1 MRVELDAK
9 VQTQDGKHAGSVHRA
24 VIDPR
29 TNEVTD
35 FVVGT
40 GGLIGKDVLVSR
52 QHLENAT
59 PLGDVLRIDLTEE
72 ELKDLPTFDPTRYG
86 EPPIGW
92 SAPGLGYP
100 FAGMLLPTSYLPAVN
115 IPETVGSLSDELT
128 ITKGTQVFDQR
139 DEEVGVVDDVRL
151 DPASGQLIGLTI
163 RAGGALGT
171 LFGRGETIAIER
183 AEIERVADRMVYL
196 SETKDE
202 LHHRFASSARSDI
215 GR

>member
-9 VQTQDGKHAGSVHRA
+9 VQTHDGKHAGSVQRA

-40 GGLIGKDVLVSR
+40 GGLTGKDVLVSR
-52 QHLENAT
+52 THLENASG
-59 PLGDVLRIDLTEE
+59 LGDVLRIDLTEE
-72 ELKDLPTFDPTRYG
+72 ELKGLPTFDPTRYG
-86 EPPIGW
+86 EPPVGW

-100 FAGMLLPTSYLPAVN
+100 FSGVLWPTSYLPPVN
-115 IPETVGSLSDELT
+115 IPETVGSLSDEFT
-128 ITKGTQVFDQR
+128 ITKGTQVFDLR

-151 DPASGQLIGLTI
+151 DPASGQLIGLVI

-171 LFGRGETIAIER
+171 LFGRGEVIEIER
-183 AEIERVADRMVYL
+183 SEIDRVADRMVFL
-196 SETKDE
+196 SETKDA
-202 LHHRFASSARSDI
+202 LHHRFASSATKET